1 MFGIK
6 KKLMLLE
13 LSIDDLHAQLHYQA
27 SLIIRLERKLVE
39 LESTELVAALH
50 LKDVPVDE

>member
-1 MFGIK
+1 
-6 KKLMLLE
+6 MLLE